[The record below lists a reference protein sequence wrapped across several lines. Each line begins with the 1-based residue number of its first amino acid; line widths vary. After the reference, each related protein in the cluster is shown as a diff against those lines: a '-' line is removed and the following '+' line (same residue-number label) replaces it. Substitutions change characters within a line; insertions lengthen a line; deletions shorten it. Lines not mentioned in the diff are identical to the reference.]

1 MTDAQRIKFEENLT
15 AYFGMI
21 KKELNGETL
30 ENTDKMNLWAK
41 NLCDR
46 YKHTQ
51 RGVNPRHHLPQE
63 HTDTLTKK
71 LTEEGLTIDEFIET
85 SGKIKKVAKLLGEK
99 SENKPIEESK
109 AENDTTST
117 KTEDKTTSIVN
128 LEDYSIEELEK
139 MKDEITKEIATLNQ
153 KYTLKYKNLY
163 SLTDKK
169 YEEIGKRLEIA
180 KSSRRRINEII
191 KNKTKTVEQDIQLE
205 LPEEP
210 EIIEIIEIPENA
222 ELPTFPEQTELVIVP
237 EQTLVRKN
245 PNVRKQK
252 NANEKITELIK
263 DNEEKKAELEKLKTE
278 LEQIKQTKQDEILK
292 YQGDYERRLAERTEE
307 LKAEYQSDFER
318 KTAMF
323 EIESNRKVKE
333 ANEKLEQ
340 QKQAFENYKINR
352 EKELDRQRRIQ
363 VNLEKQTKERQQQMI
378 VKLLCSADDVSLDAI
393 RNCLEKEKIGA
404 EGLENNLKELR
415 HMIPGITRVLTNEE
429 DGTAYSLRTDA
440 IKRLEEY
447 KKDIVCPRISYVHD
461 GKVEFVVRSDLHL
474 DMTNSEDTIKNKL
487 EMYFNYSAAHGNIPI
502 VDLGDLAETL
512 AGIRHKEWKKFN
524 KEAAKLSYKFY
535 KNYARAIASAPEI
548 KHYTLLG
555 NHDEHPYLVGVD
567 PIEILSEYSD
577 NFRALGVS
585 KGSFKIGNDKIG
597 VFHDKNWQN
606 IVAFSEYKK
615 EERDRIIYDYVCDEV
630 EKIAS
635 NYIYSLI
642 GHYHFGTHN
651 IEKHFSIINNGL
663 GSGLVFTAEVK
674 DGHVE
679 RMFMT
684 ELTCKNYQTEI
695 YNRGNQYR
703 K

>member
-1 MTDAQRIKFEENLT
+1 MTDSQRIMFKTNLDN
-15 AYFGMI
+15 YFKTVKQEI
-21 KKELNGETL
+21 KGKKIKDSE
-30 ENTDKMNLWAK
+30 KINLWAK
-41 NLCDR
+41 NVCDR
-46 YKHTQ
+46 YKHTK

-63 HTDTLTKK
+63 HIDVLTRK
-71 LTEEGLTIDEFIET
+71 LTEEGLTIDEFIEVG
-85 SGKIKKVAKLLGEK
+85 GKINKVADLVKEK
-99 SENKPIEESK
+99 QTKEEKFEN
-109 AENDTTST
+109 
-117 KTEDKTTSIVN
+117 
-128 LEDYSIEELEK
+128 YSIEELNKIQE
-139 MKDEITKEIATLNQ
+139 ENSKEIASLNQ
-153 KYTLKYKNLY
+153 KYTQKNKKLY
-163 SLTDKK
+163 SLSDAEF
-169 YEEIGKRLEIA
+169 EEIGKKLGNLKKTRKE
-180 KSSRRRINEII
+180 INEII
-191 KNKTKTVEQDIQLE
+191 KNKSQELDIKLDSE
-205 LPEEP
+205 G
-210 EIIEIIEIPENA
+210 IEIIEISEEN
-222 ELPTFPEQTELVIVP
+222 EVKPTT
-237 EQTLVRKN
+237 K
-245 PNVRKQK
+245 VRKQTK
-252 NANEKITELIK
+252 ANERITELMK
-263 DNEEKKAELEKLKTE
+263 DNEEKTTELERLKNE
-278 LEQIKQTKQDEILK
+278 LEQIKQAKQDEILK

-307 LKAEYQSDFER
+307 LEEKYNTELIR
-318 KTAMF
+318 KTSMF
-323 EIESNRKVKE
+323 ELESNRKVKE

-363 VNLEKQTKERQQQMI
+363 ANLEKQTKERQQQMI

-512 AGIRHKEWKKFN
+512 AGIKHKEWKKFN

-577 NFRALGVS
+577 NFRTLGVS

-597 VFHDKNWQN
+597 VFHDKNRQN

-635 NYIYSLI
+635 NYIYSLF

-679 RMFMT
+679 RMFIT
-684 ELTCKNYQTEI
+684 ELSCKNYKTEI